1 MPEVGRLT
9 HKCTESRQQQTDS
22 ISWPRN
28 FKQPNIHIK
37 RYFKIEKKR
46 TVCFL
51 KKGKKDIGEQDQYY
65 VVIFKHRDKRRPSKK
80 YQRLQIEK

>member
-37 RYFKIEKKR
+37 RYYKIVNKR

-51 KKGKKDIGEQDQYY
+51 KKEKIYRRTRS
-65 VVIFKHRDKRRPSKK
+65 VIFGHIQT
-80 YQRLQIEK
+80 QR

>member
-22 ISWPRN
+22 ILWPRN

-37 RYFKIEKKR
+37 RYFKILKKR

-51 KKGKKDIGEQDQYY
+51 KKKIIY
-65 VVIFKHRDKRRPSKK
+65 RRTRSVLCGQ
-80 YQRLQIEK
+80 QR